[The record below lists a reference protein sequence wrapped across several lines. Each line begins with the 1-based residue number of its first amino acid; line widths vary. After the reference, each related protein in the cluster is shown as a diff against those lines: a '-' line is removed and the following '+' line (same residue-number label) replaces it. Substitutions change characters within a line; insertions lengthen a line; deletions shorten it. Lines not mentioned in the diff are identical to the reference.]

1 MPSIRDL
8 AETGDVLPQCV
19 GRGERHLYCAMRNAA
34 LLITLALGICN
45 PIVVRDIDGEKTVV
59 MLSDTRDSVRVNS
72 IETKSR
78 TLVATDSNV
87 FRTEIDGEKRVVV
100 MLTDTLDS
108 VRINPK

>member
-1 MPSIRDL
+1 
-8 AETGDVLPQCV
+8 
-19 GRGERHLYCAMRNAA
+19 MRNAA
-34 LLITLALGICN
+34 LLITLALGICT

-72 IETKSR
+72 IETKSP
-78 TLVATDSNV
+78 TLVATEDSNV
-87 FRTEIDGEKRVVV
+87 FRTEVDGEKRVVV